1 MKKRVISILLSAAMI
16 SSMVVAGGVTAHA
29 EENVTLNVFD
39 AHAYGLE
46 EYDEMVKAFEE
57 SHPGVTVDVQHAA
70 NDYDTLLQSRV
81 NSGDT
86 PDVFD
91 AEAGTKAKMYYD
103 YAYDWSNDTEVLDK
117 FNEDAVNLGKD
128 DEGNVKSL
136 PWTYENM
143 GLIYNKDIL
152 NKYIA
157 TDGAKIKSVDDID
170 NFDTLKAVA
179 DDMQAKKDQLGIKG
193 AFTSAGFDS
202 SSDWRFKTHL
212 ANLPLYYE
220 FTKDNVTEQPET
232 IKGTYLPEYKNIFD
246 LYITDSTTDRTQLS
260 SKTGDDANSEFA
272 LGQAAFYQNGTW
284 AWTDLQKAGMKADSI
299 SMMPIYTGAKGE
311 EKQGLATG
319 SENYWCI
326 NDKASD
332 ADKKATK
339 DFLKWVITSNAGKKS
354 LSQDMGFTT
363 PFKTF
368 STMRLTEKS

>member
-46 EYDEMVKAFEE
+46 EYDEMVKAFEK

-143 GLIYNKDIL
+143 GLIYNKDC
-152 NKYIA
+152 
-157 TDGAKIKSVDDID
+157 
-170 NFDTLKAVA
+170 F
-179 DDMQAKKDQLGIKG
+179 
-193 AFTSAGFDS
+193 
-202 SSDWRFKTHL
+202 
-212 ANLPLYYE
+212 E
-220 FTKDNVTEQPET
+220 
-232 IKGTYLPEYKNIFD
+232 
-246 LYITDSTTDRTQLS
+246 
-260 SKTGDDANSEFA
+260 
-272 LGQAAFYQNGTW
+272 
-284 AWTDLQKAGMKADSI
+284 KAGI
-299 SMMPIYTGAKGE
+299 
-311 EKQGLATG
+311 
-319 SENYWCI
+319 
-326 NDKASD
+326 DKLPTNMD
-332 ADKKATK
+332 E
-339 DFLKWVITSNAGKKS
+339 L
-354 LSQDMGFTT
+354 
-363 PFKTF
+363 
-368 STMRLTEKS
+368 